1 MAKLKTFFFK
11 GFALIGLGLGLPTLT
26 LAQGVLIPHYL
37 GQTQVTFTDKDRQAL
52 QLEKCPPN
60 QTINNIRLRTLK
72 GSIKVDSLQVRYADG
87 KTDNLSVK
95 ETIQEDT
102 DSRWIALSGSDRCVI
117 SVTIKGNATK
127 PPQKAILVKIF
138 GL

>member
-1 MAKLKTFFFK
+1 MAKLKAFFFK

-52 QLEKCPPN
+52 QLDKCPPN
-60 QTINNIRLRTLK
+60 QTINNIRLRTVK

-87 KTDNLSVK
+87 KTDNLPVK

-117 SVTIKGNATK
+117 NISVRGSGAKSPK
-127 PPQKAILVKIF
+127 QPILVKIF

>member
-1 MAKLKTFFFK
+1 M
-11 GFALIGLGLGLPTLT
+11 GLGVYLPSLT

-37 GQTQVTFTDKDRQAL
+37 GQTQVTFTDKDHQTL
-52 QLEKCPPN
+52 QLEKCPPS
-60 QTINNIRLRTLK
+60 QTINNIRLRTVK
-72 GSIKVDSLQVRYADG
+72 GTITIDSLKVRYADG

-117 SVTIKGNATK
+117 SVMIKGSGTK
-127 PPQKAILVKIF
+127 PPKQPILVKLF

>member
-1 MAKLKTFFFK
+1 MLKLKALFFR
-11 GFALIGLGLGLPTLT
+11 GFTLMGLGVYLPSLT

-52 QLEKCPPN
+52 QLDKCPPN
-60 QTINNIRLRTLK
+60 QLINNIRLRTVK
-72 GSIKVDSLQVRYADG
+72 GSIKIDSLQVRYADG
-87 KTDNLSVK
+87 KTDNLPVK
-95 ETIQEDT
+95 ETIQENT

-117 SVTIKGNATK
+117 NISVRGSGAKSPK
-127 PPQKAILVKIF
+127 QPILVKIF